1 VMNGATVVLFSQ
13 SAAEGVN
20 SCVRN
25 TLGTS
30 APDRLAN
37 EAASVGRSLP
47 HGAAVAWWV
56 LLMMVWL
63 LLAAS
68 SACRQSPCRDALR

>member
-1 VMNGATVVLFSQ
+1 MHSHGHSARLRSRGHFAEEQKPVMNGATVVLFSQ

-47 HGAAVAWWV
+47 HGAAVA
-56 LLMMVWL
+56 
-63 LLAAS
+63 
-68 SACRQSPCRDALR
+68 